1 MKKLTVFFTIF
12 MLAAV
17 THVQAKELTLGL
29 SLSTL
34 NNPFFVTLKDGAMK
48 AAQDAGIK
56 LIVTDSQDN
65 PATEAK
71 NIEDLIIKKV
81 DALLINPTD
90 SSAIAPSVFK
100 ANKAGIPVFTV
111 DRSAK
116 QGEVVAHI
124 ASDNVAGG
132 MLAAEFLVK
141 QINGKGNVVELEGI
155 AGSSAA
161 IDRGKGFNEVIAK
174 NSGISVV
181 SKQTANFNRAEGL
194 RVFEN
199 ILQAQPEIAGVFAHN
214 DEMILGAIQAAQA
227 AGRNKDIVFVGFDAV
242 DDAVNA
248 VKEGQ
253 LQATVAQQPAVIGE
267 LGVTSAAAYLNGKKI
282 DKNIPVPLSLVAQ

>member
-1 MKKLTVFFTIF
+1 MKKLALIVAFCVLFAASTAQAKQFTI
-12 MLAAV
+12 
-17 THVQAKELTLGL
+17 GL

-48 AAQDAGIK
+48 QANASGIK
-56 LIVTDSQDN
+56 LIVVDSQDN

-100 ANKAGIPVFTV
+100 ANKAEIPVFTV
-111 DRSAK
+111 DRSANSGK
-116 QGEVVAHI
+116 VAAHI

-132 MLAAEFLVK
+132 MLAGEFLVK
-141 QINGKGNVVELEGI
+141 KINGKGKIVELEGI

-161 IDRGKGFNEVIAK
+161 IDRGKGFNQIIAK

-181 SKQTANFNRAEGL
+181 SKVTANFNRAEGL

-227 AGRNKDIVFVGFDAV
+227 AGRDKGIVFVGFDAV
-242 DDAVNA
+242 DDAVKA
-248 VKEGQ
+248 VKAGE
-253 LQATVAQQPAVIGE
+253 LEATVAQQPAVIGE
-267 LGVTSAAAYLNGKKI
+267 LGVKTAVDFLNGKSVQ
-282 DKNIPVPLSLVAQ
+282 KNIPVPLSVVSK

>member
-1 MKKLTVFFTIF
+1 MKSYR
-12 MLAAV
+12 
-17 THVQAKELTLGL
+17 KELWFEVPTRRAFINITAEVQQCIDESGISEGL
-29 SLSTL
+29 VLC
-34 NNPFFVTLKDGAMK
+34 N
-48 AAQDAGIK
+48 
-56 LIVTDSQDN
+56 
-65 PATEAK
+65 
-71 NIEDLIIKKV
+71 
-81 DALLINPTD
+81 
-90 SSAIAPSVFK
+90 AIAVLVHRQLAELPHPFV
-100 ANKAGIPVFTV
+100 GVGGDLV
-111 DRSAK
+111 DQPHVGH

-132 MLAAEFLVK
+132 MLAGEFLVK
-141 QINGKGNVVELEGI
+141 QINAKGNVVELEGI

-174 NSGISVV
+174 NSGIKVV

-194 RVFEN
+194 SVFEN
-199 ILQAQPEIAGVFAHN
+199 ILQAQPDIAGVFAHN

-248 VKEGQ
+248 VKAGD

-267 LGVTSAAAYLNGKKI
+267 LGVKSAVDYLGGKK
-282 DKNIPVPLSLVAQ
+282 VEATAGRG

>member
-1 MKKLTVFFTIF
+1 MKKISVFIVFF
-12 MLAAV
+12 MLFAASS
-17 THVQAKELTLGL
+17 VQAKDFTIGL

-34 NNPFFVTLKDGAMK
+34 NNPFFVTLKDGAVK
-48 AAQDAGIK
+48 EAEAAGIK
-56 LIVTDSQDN
+56 LIVSDSQDN

-71 NIEDLIIKKV
+71 NIEDLIVKKV

-124 ASDNVAGG
+124 ASDNIAGG
-132 MLAAEFLVK
+132 MLAAEFLAK
-141 QINGKGNVVELEGI
+141 QINYKGQVVELEGI

-161 IDRGKGFNEVIAK
+161 IDRGKGFNQVISQHANIK
-174 NSGISVV
+174 VV
-181 SKQTANFNRAEGL
+181 AKQTANFNRAEGL

-214 DEMILGAIQAAQA
+214 DEMILGAVQAAQA
-227 AGRNKDIVFVGFDAV
+227 AGRDKDIVFVGFDAV

-248 VKEGQ
+248 VKAGQ
-253 LQATVAQQPAVIGE
+253 LAATVAQQPAVIGQ
-267 LGVTSAAAYLNGKKI
+267 LGVKTAVEFLNGKSVKK
-282 DKNIPVPLSLVAQ
+282 DIPVPLSLVTK

>member
-1 MKKLTVFFTIF
+1 MKKLALIVTAF
-12 MLAAV
+12 MVLASTA
-17 THVQAKELTLGL
+17 VQAKQLTIGL

-34 NNPFFVTLKDGAMK
+34 NNPFFVSLKDGAMK
-48 AAQDAGIK
+48 QAKASGVK

-71 NIEDLIIKKV
+71 NIEDLITKKV

-111 DRSAK
+111 DRSANSGK
-116 QGEVVAHI
+116 VVAHI

-132 MLAAEFLVK
+132 VLAGEFLAK
-141 QINGKGNVVELEGI
+141 IIGGKGKVVELEGI

-161 IDRGKGFNEVIAK
+161 IDRGKGFNQVMAK

-181 SKQTANFNRAEGL
+181 AKQTANFNRAEGL

-214 DEMILGAIQAAQA
+214 DEMILGAFQAAQA
-227 AGRNKDIVFVGFDAV
+227 AGRDKKIVFVGFDAV

-248 VKEGQ
+248 VKAGQ
-253 LQATVAQQPAVIGE
+253 LAATVAQQPAVIGE
-267 LGVTSAAAYLNGKKI
+267 LGVKTAVEFLNGKTVAAS
-282 DKNIPVPLSLVAQ
+282 IPVPLSLITK